1 MNIDMIKSSYEN
13 PKTFANAKSM
23 IRRINNLL
31 ELKPADY
38 VHEHLY
44 VAEFETL
51 CARLFTAGIAKT
63 KKDIVYTL
71 NQLVAIIKRF
81 DISKI
86 RDLRDKIDGFNYGNA
101 TLPELDAVSD
111 KVRPW
116 EEMLK
121 LFDEEIENNPN
132 RNAKLACVM
141 FKHGYVLNIKEMFA
155 TTTGLGRPIIAQ
167 NFLDLNNLVW
177 TLNDHRND
185 AVTGARKFPVTQEFA
200 DELKK
205 YIELD
210 NYLIFHKSNYEM
222 FGTAQL
228 TSVGINSFKIT
239 EVRDSYLHYIWS
251 NISNEDATEIS
262 ADIIGFLPEAIKRL
276 NKKYALVG
284 RNDLQSCDLH
294 PLYFENPDKYSVNGK
309 LRIIAIPRHG
319 KENKEN

>member
-1 MNIDMIKSSYEN
+1 MNIDTIKSSYEN
-13 PKTFANAKSM
+13 PKTFANAKSL
-23 IRRINNLL
+23 IRRVNNLL
-31 ELKPADY
+31 ELKPTDY

-86 RDLRDKIDGFNYGNA
+86 RDLRDKIDGFNYGDA
-101 TLPELDAVSD
+101 TLPERDNVGDSA
-111 KVRPW
+111 RPW
-116 EEMLK
+116 QEMLK

-132 RNAKLACVM
+132 RNAKLACVI
-141 FKHGYVLNIKEMFA
+141 FKHGYVLNIKELFS
-155 TTTGLGRPIIAQ
+155 TTTGLGRPSIAR

-185 AVTGARKFPVTQEFA
+185 SVTGARKFPVTQEFA

-205 YIELD
+205 YIEMD
-210 NYLIFHKSNYEM
+210 NYLLFYKSNYEM
-222 FGTAQL
+222 YGTSQL
-228 TSVGINSFKIT
+228 TSVGIAEFKIT

-251 NISNEDATEIS
+251 NLSNEDATEIS
-262 ADIIGFLPEAIKRL
+262 ADIIGYLQEAIKRFL
-276 NKKYALVG
+276 KKYVLVG
-284 RNDLQSCDLH
+284 RNDLQGCDPS
-294 PLYFENPDKYSVNGK
+294 PLYIENPEKYSVSGK
-309 LRIIAIPRHG
+309 MKIIPKLKIV
-319 KENKEN
+319 EN